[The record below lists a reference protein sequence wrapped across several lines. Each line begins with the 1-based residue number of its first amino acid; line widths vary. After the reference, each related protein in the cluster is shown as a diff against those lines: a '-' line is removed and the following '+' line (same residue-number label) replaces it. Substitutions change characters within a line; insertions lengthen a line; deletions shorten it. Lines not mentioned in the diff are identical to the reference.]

1 MWKKESC
8 EGNNKVNK
16 SVCRIIKCE
25 QIKTQKKKTQI
36 YRQQQKYTQQYSVNK
51 KCVFFSQYS
60 LCFVD

>member
-16 SVCRIIKCE
+16 IIKCE
-25 QIKTQKKKTQI
+25 QIKTQKKITQI
-36 YRQQQKYTQQYSVNK
+36 YRQQQKYTQQYRVNK